1 MTGPLYVSGTK
12 IDVTLSDRV
21 DSRAARNTHLIPLRN
36 VVMRDHYHQLPIGWR
51 SGNAGTN
58 IPNIIATLQL
68 QIYWTRGS
76 Q

>member
-58 IPNIIATLQL
+58 IIATLQL
-68 QIYWTRGS
+68 QIYWRRGS

>member
-21 DSRAARNTHLIPLRN
+21 DSRAARNTHLIPLRY
-36 VVMRDHYHQLPIGWR
+36 VVMRDHNLQLPIGWGL
-51 SGNAGTN
+51 GNAGTY
-58 IPNIIATLQL
+58 IIATLQL
-68 QIYWTRGS
+68 QIYWRRGS